1 MASGRVNRD
10 VRSRAANPPSD
21 YDDEAI
27 CNGNARHGTL
37 GVMNDLFRTDLPVW
51 VLAFRAAA
59 VFVAVL
65 FMLRLAGKRQVSQ
78 LGMPDFVA
86 LLLISNAVQNAMN
99 GGDNSLVGGLLMAL
113 VLIVLSVL
121 FQYAT
126 FRSAKIER
134 LVQGAPTLLIHRG
147 EVVEANLAKEL
158 MSKREL
164 HSMLRKQGVQ
174 DVSEVVEAVL
184 ESDGFVSV
192 IKKGEKIPFGVR
204 EDIFDE
210 CDAEDDLKK

>member
-1 MASGRVNRD
+1 MAHTVAASA
-10 VRSRAANPPSD
+10 VRLTIMHA
-21 YDDEAI
+21 
-27 CNGNARHGTL
+27 
-37 GVMNDLFRTDLPVW
+37 LFHTDLPAW
-51 VLAFRAAA
+51 VLIVRATA
-59 VFVAVL
+59 VFVGVL

-113 VLIVLSVL
+113 VLIVLSVA

-126 FRSAKIER
+126 FRSAKLER
-134 LVQGAPTLLIHRG
+134 IVQGAPTLLIHHG
-147 EVVEANLAKEL
+147 EVIDANL
-158 MSKREL
+158 KREL
-164 HSMLRKQGVQ
+164 LSRRELHAMLRKQGVQ

-192 IKKGEKIPFGVR
+192 IKKGETIPSGVR
-204 EDIFDE
+204 ADIFDE
-210 CDAEDDLKK
+210 CETANQKQSSS